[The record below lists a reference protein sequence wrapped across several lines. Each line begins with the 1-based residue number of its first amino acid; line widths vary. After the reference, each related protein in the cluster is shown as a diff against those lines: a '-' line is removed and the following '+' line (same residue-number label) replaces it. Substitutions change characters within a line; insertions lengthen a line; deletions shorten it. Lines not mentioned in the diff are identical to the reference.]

1 MPAWAGRLI
10 AAAKEAGAR
19 YVVGSAL
26 RLGPAARHR
35 FLPHLVRE
43 FPELADRYE
52 RHYGKSEGVSTEYQE
67 ALTRRLRRLQQ
78 EHGFPA
84 DEIGRRRRQQLEGH
98 APRPPVAD
106 ELPMLL

>member
-1 MPAWAGRLI
+1 M

-43 FPELADRYE
+43 FPELAARYE
-52 RHYGKSEGVSTEYQE
+52 RHYGTSEHVSAAYQE
-67 ALTRRLRRLQQ
+67 ALTRRLRQLQQ

-84 DEIGRRRRQQLEGH
+84 DEGMQKRQQLEGR
-98 APRPPVAD
+98 APRKAAAEEQPA
-106 ELPMLL
+106 LL